1 MNILILVVM
10 AVGAVMGFVQGAFK
24 QVANLVGVVLGIL
37 LATMLYDRFG
47 AYLASATGTDTG
59 VGNVA
64 AFLLIVVIV
73 PVALGLLAALLTKL
87 FSAAHLGFLNR
98 LAGAAIGMACYG
110 LLLSFA
116 FNLLDFARSNGGLK
130 PKKLEERPP
139 LYYAWKQAGQFAV
152 PNVLIVT
159 DSTEEAQGVRPMHGI
174 RSKLPPILGGEEK
187 EEE

>member
-1 MNILILVVM
+1 MNILILIVM
-10 AVGAVMGFVQGAFK
+10 AVGALMGFIQGAFK
-24 QVANLVGVVLGIL
+24 QVANLVGVVFGIL

-47 AYLASATGTDTG
+47 TYLASATGVETS

-87 FSAAHLGFLNR
+87 FCVAHLGFLNR

-116 FNLLDFARSNGGLK
+116 FNLMDFARSNGGMRTN
-130 PKKLEERPP
+130 KLEERTP

-159 DSTEEAQGVRPMHGI
+159 DSTEEAQGVKPMHGI